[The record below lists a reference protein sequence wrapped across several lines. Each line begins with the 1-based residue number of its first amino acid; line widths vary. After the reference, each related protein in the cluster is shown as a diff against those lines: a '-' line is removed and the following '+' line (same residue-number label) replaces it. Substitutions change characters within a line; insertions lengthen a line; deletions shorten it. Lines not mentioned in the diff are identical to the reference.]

1 MLDFIANYKN
11 IDLYNILGEKVMK
24 NSIKKII
31 LAMLLSTMMFI
42 TGTGTQTLFAD
53 NYSDTIELD
62 KNAERT

>member
-1 MLDFIANYKN
+1 
-11 IDLYNILGEKVMK
+11 MK